1 MKRDIQEALPKRKH
15 PVVPGGGA
23 ADKGGSAPAPAPTA
37 GGGGGGS
44 APAAKGGGGGGESGS
59 ADPAKKAKQAVYD
72 IRYRARREEIP
83 LRQAYSQYMQN
94 SSMSAEEKT
103 LVKQSLFGKDGGMA
117 TESFNIDD
125 TASNSVA
132 NAMFKVFVENY
143 QKEEPI
149 TLVYEE
155 EMQNSK
161 DRKYQ
166 VRVKDKSG
174 KTYSRMATREKINQ
188 LRANPNIAEVEM
200 SQHGTPYEG
209 ERAKKKASG
218 KLDPVGKEDGDVNND
233 GKKDGT
239 DKYLLN
245 RRKAIGKAMAKE
257 AFIHEGEK
265 VDDDEKTIDI
275 SKKKNKVTINP
286 PAPGPT
292 GKYQANSAEMEGEM
306 IAEKAVSKAQQKF
319 MGMVYA
325 KKKGEM
331 KNASPE
337 VEKAADGMSKKD
349 AKKFASTKHDDLPD
363 KKEDCKEE
371 KEKESRDKRADYAY
385 RAMVKNKLRSGL
397 GLKNPLVMTDGE
409 KLEKDFDKVATSDN
423 CKDAL
428 KSEGLDPKVRDIAS
442 KLTKDLPLS
451 HPAFGKSKNDLRP
464 TPGLPDM
471 RLKKP

>member
-1 MKRDIQEALPKRKH
+1 MKRNIQEALPKRKH

-23 ADKGGSAPAPAPTA
+23 ADKGSSAPAPTA
-37 GGGGGGS
+37 GGGGGGGGS
-44 APAAKGGGGGGESGS
+44 APAPAKGDGGGQSSG
-59 ADPAKKAKQAVYD
+59 DPTKKAKQAVYD

-117 TESFNIDD
+117 TESFKIEDS
-125 TASNSVA
+125 ASDSVA

-155 EMQNSK
+155 EMKGSGDK
-161 DRKYQ
+161 KYQ

-174 KTYSRMATREKINQ
+174 KSYVRMATREKINQ

-200 SQHGTPYEG
+200 SQYGTPYEG
-209 ERAKKKASG
+209 ERSKKKGSG

-265 VDDDEKTIDI
+265 VNGDEETIDI

-286 PAPGPT
+286 PVPG
-292 GKYQANSAEMEGEM
+292 GSKKFQMNSAEMNGEM

-331 KNASPE
+331 KDASPE
-337 VEKAADGMSKKD
+337 VEKAAKGMSEKE

-363 KKEDCKEE
+363 KKEVKEE
-371 KEKESRDKRADYAY
+371 KDKESRDKRADYAY

-397 GLKNPLVMTDGE
+397 GLKNPLVMADGD

-423 CKDAL
+423 VKDAM
-428 KSEGLDPKVRDIAS
+428 KEATYPSDFIKGSGVAKKKQGRPIQHDQPMKGAVRKTIDE
-442 KLTKDLPLS
+442 K
-451 HPAFGKSKNDLRP
+451 
-464 TPGLPDM
+464 
-471 RLKKP
+471 